1 MQDFCAVGCNEYVR
15 APPSKCLLDRK
26 FITEN
31 LLTEGALF
39 LCRNEKNTTGGA
51 DAERDSDV
59 AGRH

>member
-39 LCRNEKNTTGGA
+39 LYRNEKNATGGV
-51 DAERDSDV
+51 DA
-59 AGRH
+59 G